1 MNEKITVKEKV
12 AYALANLGNIPIQ
25 TILSSYLLIFY
36 TNVVGI
42 SPAACATLFLVA
54 RILDGL
60 NDPFVGFFIDHMP
73 VTKHGRFR
81 PTLII
86 GTFLCSINFL
96 LLWFGPLMVPSGK
109 LIIAY
114 VTYLLIGVMFP
125 IMDISLNSLLPVM
138 TSDMKERNTLSSL
151 KGFVYM
157 VGMFGLNMIAPLI
170 IGDTTQMAGY
180 VKLIVFVTTIV
191 VVFSVVGAL
200 GVKERVKPDTTKEKY
215 KLKDLFVILTKRP
228 VATTFLSNLFYNM
241 ATFAMNGAL
250 AYFFTYVIGNLA
262 LLSVVSIV
270 QLIALLPATLI
281 VGVFINRLGKKKTYI
296 LGACIIGLVPLI
308 RLFDVTNIPLLLI
321 TTAIMGFASGLVMPL
336 SYGIQA
342 DNTDYIELDMGQ
354 RAEGAISALSSF
366 VTKCAM
372 GLGGAIPGYML
383 AAVGFDGTVATQ
395 PQAVQNVIILSAIVV
410 PAVFAIIGA
419 VILGVGYP
427 LSKEKL
433 EIQNQ
438 KIAEL
443 RTSKED

>member
-1 MNEKITVKEKV
+1 MNEKVTLKEKV
-12 AYALANLGNIPIQ
+12 SYALANLGNIPIQ
-25 TILSSYLLIFY
+25 TVLSSYLLIFY

-60 NDPFVGFFIDHMP
+60 NDPFVGFVIDHMP
-73 VTKHGRFR
+73 TSKHGHFR

-96 LLWFGPLMVPSGK
+96 LLWFGPMMVPSGK
-109 LIIAY
+109 LVVAY
-114 VTYLLIGVMFP
+114 ITYLLIGVMFP

-151 KGFVYM
+151 KGFIYM
-157 VGMFGLNMIAPLI
+157 LGMFGLNMLAPLI
-170 IGDTTQMAGY
+170 IGDTTKASGY
-180 VKLIVFVTTIV
+180 VKLIIFVTVIV
-191 VVFSVVGAL
+191 VIFSVAGAL
-200 GVKERVKPDTTKEKY
+200 GVKERVQADTSKEKY

-241 ATFAMNGAL
+241 ATFAMNAAL

-262 LLSVVSIV
+262 LLSIVSIV
-270 QLIALLPATLI
+270 QLVALLPATLI

-308 RLFDVTNIPLLLI
+308 RLVDVTNIPILMVA
-321 TTAIMGFASGLVMPL
+321 TAITGFASGLVMPL

-372 GLGGAIPGYML
+372 GIGGAIPGYML
-383 AAVGFDGTVATQ
+383 AAVGFNATAATQ
-395 PQAVQNVIILSAIVV
+395 PQSVQTVIILCAIVIPSV
-410 PAVFAIIGA
+410 LCIVGA
-419 VILGVGYP
+419 FILGFGYP

-438 KIAEL
+438 KIMEL
-443 RTSKED
+443 RTKK